1 MARVAVVVNR
11 EKLVASIRTVEKN
24 GPMNTRSEL
33 YEKVA
38 KEYNSNVASSNLEIT
53 SSVVMLRI
61 NEFKLTVLTPVGQ
74 RGRKAGVKMT
84 DEQKAA
90 LAAGRKNRVPGGRK
104 AKFQKNPEIKQALI
118 DLQKSVP
125 ETFLPLVERIVNG
138 SVTSAV
144 RLMCLQCSNFQRVE
158 VKECQMTNC
167 ALYAFRP
174 YQTGIEDSTEEIADE
189 ESLENETSEVIEIEE
204 EIEEAA

>member
-33 YEKVA
+33 YEKTA
-38 KEYNSNVASSNLEIT
+38 KEYNSNIASSNLEIT
-53 SSVVMLRI
+53 PSIVMLRI

-74 RGRKAGVKMT
+74 RGRKAGSKMT
-84 DEQKAA
+84 DKHKAA

-104 AKFQKNPEIKQALI
+104 AKFQKNPEIKQALQ
-118 DLQKSVP
+118 DLEKSVP

-144 RLMCLQCSNFQRVE
+144 RLMCLQCSNYQRVE
-158 VKECQMTNC
+158 IKECQMTNC

-174 YQTGIEDSTEEIADE
+174 YQTGIEDSTENVEDSVE
-189 ESLENETSEVIEIEE
+189 DETSEVVEIEE
-204 EIEEAA
+204 EIDVAA